1 MRRGAYDA
9 DPPRS
14 SLAASSP
21 DDPHGMTSSRGH
33 GLLSS
38 STRRSSFASSERDE
52 YGRSLSRTG
61 SLAGA
66 GAGVDIPER
75 MSTAASASRRARVG
89 AAPSYDAATRRYESA
104 YADRAEISSQPRV
117 SRASAAST
125 SDGRPDWRSPTSPDG
140 PSPDRRVGAR
150 ASLFAYE
157 RCRSDRERDA
167 RDADIIARAL
177 SRTSLSH
184 RRDRD
189 RDDFRDHS
197 DDDDRRGLASARA
210 RVSEAHTRTSATS
223 VGAPSS
229 RTRASLDA
237 FAERRARRNLDA
249 SRRDAHARGFEPARI
264 GTYGRDHRDSGAHAA
279 APARAHDGDRDDER
293 YDDRG
298 DDGDERFGFKGDF
311 DVIAAAAA
319 AARSGASATER
330 AALTVPAP
338 IARRVVAFDRPR
350 GLRGLVNLGNTCF
363 MASCLQCLAHAPPLA
378 EFFLSDADAG
388 DRARITPGS
397 LAAATQRV
405 IRGIHAG
412 GGASSSY
419 GARSSSGS
427 AHDPRDFLRALDRH
441 PPLDLFADGDQ
452 HDSQEFLRYLLDTL
466 NDALNTVRVAP
477 PYREEK
483 DDFSEPERDKAE
495 RLWNQYR
502 ARTSSVV
509 ADAFAGQLQSSV
521 ECHACGKASTSYDP
535 FWDLSLPLR
544 APRKGSA
551 RGGGGGGGDGGGTLS
566 RTGSL
571 LRYMSGGGSGVG
583 RLGVLDC
590 LEAFAEDD
598 ALSGA
603 DAFSCPRCK
612 VRGAAT
618 KRLRVRRWPRVLVLH
633 LKRFQWN
640 DRGRPGRKIDAVV
653 DVPAKISLAP
663 FLAEDARGGDDDDGP
678 EYRLFAVTN
687 HVGSLSGGHYTAACD
702 AGAGEWYAFDDER
715 VSSAGAPPSHS
726 RNAYVLMYAL
736 T

>member
-14 SLAASSP
+14 SLAASSR

-157 RCRSDRERDA
+157 RYRSDRERDA

-177 SRTSLSH
+177 SGTSLSH
-184 RRDRD
+184 RRGRD

-210 RVSEAHTRTSATS
+210 R
-223 VGAPSS
+223 AP
-229 RTRASLDA
+229 RPIPARPPRASARPPLARASPTPLPSDA
-237 FAERRARRNLDA
+237 RDEALDA
-249 SRRDAHARGFEPARI
+249 SRRDVHARGFEPARI

-319 AARSGASATER
+319 AARSGARATER

-412 GGASSSY
+412 EARRPRTARGVRRDPRTTLAIFYARWIDTRPWTSSPTGTNTTVRSFCDTSSIPSTMRSTPCASPRRTARRRMISPSRRGTRRSGCGINIGRARAASSRTRSPVSSK
-419 GARSSSGS
+419 ARWNATRAESVHQLRPVLGS
-427 AHDPRDFLRALDRH
+427 LLTPPRA
-441 PPLDLFADGDQ
+441 AQ
-452 HDSQEFLRYLLDTL
+452 
-466 NDALNTVRVAP
+466 
-477 PYREEK
+477 
-483 DDFSEPERDKAE
+483 
-495 RLWNQYR
+495 
-502 ARTSSVV
+502 
-509 ADAFAGQLQSSV
+509 
-521 ECHACGKASTSYDP
+521 
-535 FWDLSLPLR
+535 
-544 APRKGSA
+544 GSA
-551 RGGGGGGGDGGGTLS
+551 RGGGGGDGGDGGALS
-566 RTGSL
+566 RTGESPA
-571 LRYMSGGGSGVG
+571 VH
-583 RLGVLDC
+583 
-590 LEAFAEDD
+590 E
-598 ALSGA
+598 
-603 DAFSCPRCK
+603 
-612 VRGAAT
+612 
-618 KRLRVRRWPRVLVLH
+618 
-633 LKRFQWN
+633 
-640 DRGRPGRKIDAVV
+640 RGRIR
-653 DVPAKISLAP
+653 
-663 FLAEDARGGDDDDGP
+663 R
-678 EYRLFAVTN
+678 R
-687 HVGSLSGGHYTAACD
+687 
-702 AGAGEWYAFDDER
+702 
-715 VSSAGAPPSHS
+715 
-726 RNAYVLMYAL
+726 
-736 T
+736 

>member
-1 MRRGAYDA
+1 MARSHRARRTRPSDPLLPRATRARAEAVARRASRGAMRRGAYDA

-210 RVSEAHTRTSATS
+210 RVRGPYPHVRH
-223 VGAPSS
+223 
-229 RTRASLDA
+229 
-237 FAERRARRNLDA
+237 ERRRALLSHARVARRLCRA
-249 SRRDAHARGFEPARI
+249 TRETKPRRVRRDVHARGFEPARI

-298 DDGDERFGFKGDF
+298 GDGDERFGFKGDF

-509 ADAFAGQLQSSV
+509 ADARSPVSSKARWNATRAGKRPPVTTRSGISP
-521 ECHACGKASTSYDP
+521 YP
-535 FWDLSLPLR
+535 
-544 APRKGSA
+544 SA
-551 RGGGGGGGDGGGTLS
+551 R
-566 RTGSL
+566 RV
-571 LRYMSGGGSGVG
+571 R
-583 RLGVLDC
+583 
-590 LEAFAEDD
+590 EARA
-598 ALSGA
+598 AA
-603 DAFSCPRCK
+603 AAA
-612 VRGAAT
+612 AAT
-618 KRLRVRRWPRVLVLH
+618 AA
-633 LKRFQWN
+633 
-640 DRGRPGRKIDAVV
+640 GRSV
-653 DVPAKISLAP
+653 
-663 FLAEDARGGDDDDGP
+663 ARG
-678 EYRLFAVTN
+678 
-687 HVGSLSGGHYTAACD
+687 
-702 AGAGEWYAFDDER
+702 
-715 VSSAGAPPSHS
+715 VSCG
-726 RNAYVLMYAL
+726 

>member
-1 MRRGAYDA
+1 M
-9 DPPRS
+9 
-14 SLAASSP
+14 
-21 DDPHGMTSSRGH
+21 SSRGH

-38 STRRSSFASSERDE
+38 STRRSSSASSERDE

-66 GAGVDIPER
+66 GVGVDIPPR
-75 MSTAASASRRARVG
+75 SSAAASASRRARVG
-89 AAPSYDAATRRYESA
+89 AAPSYDAATRRYGSA
-104 YADRAEISSQPRV
+104 YADRAEIASSQPRV
-117 SRASAAST
+117 SRASASPT

-150 ASLFAYE
+150 ASLSAYE
-157 RCRSDRERDA
+157 RYHSDRERDA

-177 SRTSLSH
+177 GRASLSR
-184 RRDRD
+184 RRDDDDDDDDD
-189 RDDFRDHS
+189 RDDHRDQR
-197 DDDDRRGLASARA
+197 DDDDRRGLGSARA
-210 RVSEAHTRTSATS
+210 RVSEAHTRTSAAS
-223 VGAPSS
+223 VSAPSS
-229 RTRASLDA
+229 RARASLDA
-237 FAERRARRNLDA
+237 FAERRARRSLDA
-249 SRRDAHARGFEPARI
+249 SRRDVHARGFEPARI
-264 GTYGRDHRDSGAHAA
+264 GIHGRDLRDRDARAA
-279 APARAHDGDRDDER
+279 APARAHDDERDDER
-293 YDDRG
+293 DD
-298 DDGDERFGFKGDF
+298 DDDERFGFGGDF

-319 AARSGASATER
+319 AARSGASAAER

-338 IARRVVAFDRPR
+338 TARRVVAFDRPR
-350 GLRGLVNLGNTCF
+350 GLRGLVNRGNTCF

-388 DRARITPGS
+388 DRARIKPGG
-397 LAAATQRV
+397 LAAATERL
-405 IRGIHAG
+405 IRAIHAW

-419 GARSSSGS
+419 GARSSSGP
-427 AHDPRDFLRALDRH
+427 AHDPREFLRALDRR

-452 HDSQEFLRYLLDTL
+452 HDSQEFLRYLLDNL
-466 NDALNTVRVAP
+466 NDDLNTVRVAP

-509 ADAFAGQLQSSV
+509 TDVFAGQLRSAV
-521 ECHACGKASTSYDP
+521 ECHACGKVSTSYDP

-551 RGGGGGGGDGGGTLS
+551 RGGGGGGTLS

-598 ALSGA
+598 TLDGA
-603 DAFSCPRCK
+603 DAFNCPRCK
-612 VRGAAT
+612 ARGAAT
-618 KRLRVRRWPRVLVLH
+618 KRLRVRRWPRVLVVH

-640 DRGRPGRKIDAVV
+640 DRGRPGRKIDAAV
-653 DVPAKISLAP
+653 DVPAEISLAP
-663 FLAEDARGGDDDDGP
+663 FLAEDARGGGGGDDDDADDDDGP
-678 EYRLFAVTN
+678 NYRLFAVTN
-687 HVGSLSGGHYTAACD
+687 HMGSLSGGHYTATCD
-702 AGAGEWYAFDDER
+702 AGGGEWYTFNDET
-715 VSSAGAPPSHS
+715 VSSAGGPPSNS

-736 T
+736 M